1 MALAVSW
8 DILRY
13 SSETHLAWQSQS
25 ALGGA
30 PISTSRQPPDDPLDA
45 FCKDTEAYLSGR
57 IGGRLSRLTFAAKDI
72 FDVAGHVTGGGNPDW
87 KATHPPAERNAWVI
101 QTLVNAGADM
111 VGKTHTDELTR
122 GILGENAHYGTPI
135 NSKAL
140 ERVPGG
146 SSSGSAAAVA
156 GGLVNFAL
164 GSDTGGSV
172 RIPASFCGLYGLRPT
187 HGRIPLDGILMQA
200 PSYDTIGWFARDA
213 ETYAR
218 VSEVLFQNQIP
229 DVSPSR
235 LVIAQDAFEEADES
249 VSGVLLPL
257 AEKIAAL
264 ADSSSTQRL
273 SPNGLAEWASQQNVL
288 QSKEAWDSVKNWVD
302 QVNPRFSFWV
312 SERYTLAIN
321 LTQDQLDEA
330 VVLRDQVR
338 NKMDE
343 VFAGGGFVCLPTS
356 PCPAPLRGLPA
367 SAKKEL
373 QSRLSRLTCIAG
385 TTGRPQLSIPMA
397 EVNGLPVGISIM
409 GDHGSDEELIGFA
422 RRVEAALAR

>member
-1 MALAVSW
+1 MP
-8 DILRY
+8 R
-13 SSETHLAWQSQS
+13 
-25 ALGGA
+25 
-30 PISTSRQPPDDPLDA
+30 PRQPIVDPFNA
-45 FCKDTEAYLSGR
+45 FCEDTEAYLSGR
-57 IGGRLSRLTFAAKDI
+57 PGGPLSSLNFAAKDI

-87 KATHPPAERNAWVI
+87 KATHPPAERNAWVV
-101 QTLVNAGADM
+101 QTLVNAGATM
-111 VGKTHTDELTR
+111 VGKTQTDELTR

-135 NSKAL
+135 NPKAL

-156 GGLVNFAL
+156 GGLVDFAL

-218 VSEVLFQNQIP
+218 VAEELFQSDIP
-229 DVSPSR
+229 DSSPSR
-235 LVIAQDAFEEADES
+235 IIIAQDAFEVADED
-249 VSGVLLPL
+249 VLDVLLPL

-264 ADSSSTQRL
+264 AGSSTTERL
-273 SPNGLAEWASQQNVL
+273 APNGLAEWASQQNVL
-288 QSKEAWDSVKNWVD
+288 QSKEAWDSVKDWVD

-312 SERYTLAIN
+312 SERYNFAVS
-321 LTQDQLDEA
+321 LTDAQLKESA
-330 VVLRDQVR
+330 EVR
-338 NKMDE
+338 EKLIARMDE
-343 VFAGGGFVCLPTS
+343 VFAGGGFVCLPTAPS
-356 PCPAPLRGLPA
+356 PAPFRDQPT
-367 SAKKEL
+367 SAKREVL
-373 QSRLSRLTCIAG
+373 SRIIRLTCIAG
-385 TTGRPQLSIPMA
+385 ATGRPQLNLPLG

-422 RRVEAALAR
+422 RRIEAALAG

>member
-264 ADSSSTQRL
+264 AGSSSTQRL

-288 QSKEAWDSVKNWVD
+288 QSKEAWDSVKDWVD

-367 SAKKEL
+367 SAKKEV